1 MASVSNFN
9 SDSHTPLIKEMYPE
23 TESLFKR
30 DCGCS
35 ISVVIK
41 MFEKKETKKKSNK
54 QRFSCSLLSLLILFF
69 FSYRRVTH
77 KRHEL

>member
-1 MASVSNFN
+1 MASVSKFN

-41 MFEKKETKKKSNK
+41 MFEKKKKKRKNQTNK
-54 QRFSCSLLSLLILFF
+54 DFPVVF
-69 FSYRRVTH
+69 
-77 KRHEL
+77 